1 MVRNAGSS
9 GEKVGGSDMA
19 EINFHPDDKVMSG
32 PEVAK
37 NGGYFVVGLLIFEF
51 MFYAM
56 YLEGEEIPALLCG
69 IPLGLMMVAIASQC
83 VMHFLGLGKMVMNEG
98 TMVFRTPRSGK
109 KKGKGI
115 LAPLERIIMA
125 PMSRAIMRDMDKDGD
140 GMISFDEM
148 LEQMARESKE
158 EIIEMQE
165 LFEKHDKDGDGFLTL
180 KELEGLIRESGDE
193 TWAEK
198 EANWWSKEDN

>member
-1 MVRNAGSS
+1 MT
-9 GEKVGGSDMA
+9 

-32 PEVAK
+32 LEVAK
-37 NGGYFVVGLLIFEF
+37 NGGYFVVGLLIFEG

-69 IPLGLMMVAIASQC
+69 IPLGLMMVAIAAQC
-83 VMHFLGLGKMVMNEG
+83 VMHFLGLGKMGMNEG

-115 LAPLERIIMA
+115 LAPLERIILA

-158 EIIEMQE
+158 EIMEMQE
-165 LFEKHDKDGDGFLTL
+165 LVEKHAKDGDGFLTL
-180 KELEGLIRESGDE
+180 EELEGLIRESGDE

-198 EANWWSKEDN
+198 EGNWWSDEVN

>member
-1 MVRNAGSS
+1 MT
-9 GEKVGGSDMA
+9 

-32 PEVAK
+32 LEVAK
-37 NGGYFVVGLLIFEF
+37 NGGYFVVGLLSFEG

-115 LAPLERIIMA
+115 LAPLERTILA

-158 EIIEMQE
+158 EIMETQE

-180 KELEGLIRESGDE
+180 EDLEGLIRESGDE

-198 EANWWSKEDN
+198 EGNWWSDEVN

>member
-1 MVRNAGSS
+1 MT
-9 GEKVGGSDMA
+9 

-32 PEVAK
+32 LEVAK
-37 NGGYFVVGLLIFEF
+37 NGGYFVVGLLIFEG

-69 IPLGLMMVAIASQC
+69 IPLGLIMVAIASQC

-115 LAPLERIIMA
+115 LAPLERIILA

-158 EIIEMQE
+158 EIMEMQE

-180 KELEGLIRESGDE
+180 EELEGLIRESGDE

-198 EANWWSKEDN
+198 EGNWWSDEVN

>member
-1 MVRNAGSS
+1 
-9 GEKVGGSDMA
+9 MA
-19 EINFHPDDKVMSG
+19 DINFHPNDKVMSSL
-32 PEVAK
+32 EVAK
-37 NGGYFVVGLLIFEF
+37 NGGYFVFGLLVFEVA
-51 MFYAM
+51 FYAM
-56 YLEGEEIPALLCG
+56 YLEGSEIPALLCG
-69 IPLGLMMVAIASQC
+69 IPLGLMLVAIASQC
-83 VMHFLGLGKMVMNEG
+83 MMHFLGLGAMVMNEG

-109 KKGKGI
+109 KRGKSI
-115 LAPLERIIMA
+115 LAPLERIILA

-158 EIIEMQE
+158 EIMEMQE

-198 EANWWSKEDN
+198 EGNWWSDEDN

>member
-56 YLEGEEIPALLCG
+56 YLEL
-69 IPLGLMMVAIASQC
+69 S
-83 VMHFLGLGKMVMNEG
+83 
-98 TMVFRTPRSGK
+98 
-109 KKGKGI
+109 
-115 LAPLERIIMA
+115 
-125 PMSRAIMRDMDKDGD
+125 
-140 GMISFDEM
+140 
-148 LEQMARESKE
+148 
-158 EIIEMQE
+158 
-165 LFEKHDKDGDGFLTL
+165 
-180 KELEGLIRESGDE
+180 LIHI
-193 TWAEK
+193 
-198 EANWWSKEDN
+198 